1 MRIFPAHRKY
11 FRFVVDGVVYE
22 PRVLPFGMRLSPW
35 AWTKVLRPVVAA
47 LRLKGF
53 HVLAYVDDFAA
64 TGRGRRPSSAASA
77 TAGRLEIVQ
86 LFQHLGVHVH
96 ATKGVSEGTTRLPI
110 LGFLADTQR
119 RLLLLPKSR
128 LDKIINC
135 AKALL
140 SAANAGN
147 RRVSARALS
156 RFTGTAVSCA
166 LAVPSARFYL
176 RRLYNAQHKHTRTTR
191 LCHGAVRD
199 LGWFAALRKAPGV
212 GRALWPSNL
221 GQGTTDASPWGW
233 GGHWGDL
240 LPAAGFFSLSDQNL
254 HINVKEVSAVR
265 FCLMAFGDKLLGKG
279 GVLRLRVDSRVA
291 MHVINSFTSRSA
303 VLMAELRKLHVVV
316 LSLGVTLRASWL
328 ASVANVWADTL
339 SRQGDQDDWRLHP
352 ALFGQLD
359 ARYGVHTVDRFS
371 STLKTH

>member
-1 MRIFPAHRKY
+1 MDLRLINQFIAARLFRYQRLAGFLASVLPNEHLISWDVKDAFYHVRIFPAHRKY
-11 FRFVVDGVVYE
+11 SRFVVDGVVYE

-140 SAANAGN
+140 SSANAGN

-176 RRLYNAQHKHTRTTR
+176 RRLYNAQHKPTGTTR

-199 LGWFAALRKAPGV
+199 LGWLAALRKAPGV

-221 GQGTTDASPWGW
+221 GQVTTDASPWGW
-233 GGHWGDL
+233 GGH
-240 LPAAGFFSLSDQNL
+240 
-254 HINVKEVSAVR
+254 
-265 FCLMAFGDKLLGKG
+265 
-279 GVLRLRVDSRVA
+279 
-291 MHVINSFTSRSA
+291 
-303 VLMAELRKLHVVV
+303 
-316 LSLGVTLRASWL
+316 
-328 ASVANVWADTL
+328 
-339 SRQGDQDDWRLHP
+339 
-352 ALFGQLD
+352 
-359 ARYGVHTVDRFS
+359 
-371 STLKTH
+371 

>member
-1 MRIFPAHRKY
+1 MDLRLINQFIAARLFRYQRLAGFLASVLPNEHLISWDVKDAFYHVRIFPAHRKY

-77 TAGRLEIVQ
+77 TAGRFEIVQ
-86 LFQHLGVHVH
+86 LFQHLGVHVN

-147 RRVSARALS
+147 RRVSARPCLGL
-156 RFTGTAVSCA
+156 R
-166 LAVPSARFYL
+166 ARRCRAPWRC
-176 RRLYNAQHKHTRTTR
+176 RRHGSTCGAFTTR
-191 LCHGAVRD
+191 STSTQ
-199 LGWFAALRKAPGV
+199 APRV
-212 GRALWPSNL
+212 SAT
-221 GQGTTDASPWGW
+221 GQSETWGGSRRCARRRGW
-233 GGHWGDL
+233 GGHCG
-240 LPAAGFFSLSDQNL
+240 PATWARSPRTL
-254 HINVKEVSAVR
+254 HR
-265 FCLMAFGDKLLGKG
+265 G
-279 GVLRLRVDSRVA
+279 GGAATRGTCCRRLASSVFQTRTST
-291 MHVINSFTSRSA
+291 STSRRSVPCASA
-303 VLMAELRKLHVVV
+303 
-316 LSLGVTLRASWL
+316 
-328 ASVANVWADTL
+328 
-339 SRQGDQDDWRLHP
+339 
-352 ALFGQLD
+352 
-359 ARYGVHTVDRFS
+359 
-371 STLKTH
+371 